1 MNNKSK
7 IGTIESIAFISI
19 VTINKLIMN
28 TSRDIISQ
36 SGSSA
41 WINVIYISII
51 AILFALLLYKLFKN
65 FTSSDIIDVSEYLG
79 GKPLKIIT
87 SVLYLS
93 LFIIFVSII
102 LRDFSETLKIIYF
115 NTTPIIFIMGFFI
128 VGIVFANKLGFNVM
142 AKINLI
148 ILPFMLI
155 SILIILF
162 SEPQFYVTERLT
174 PILGYGAMETFFSGL
189 TNIFAYSGI
198 AYLYFLMPLLDKKTD
213 FKKISVISL
222 ILSSIYLFLSVTSLL
237 LTFSLRMID
246 EELMP
251 IYLITR
257 IIEYGRF
264 FQRIDALF
272 IFLWVLSFLSYLSI
286 LTHFV
291 IYSFKKIT
299 NIRNETGML
308 YCFAAIILGISLI
321 PVSIIE
327 VKNFSD
333 IVFKYLV
340 IAIVFIISPIIL
352 FLANLKY
359 NKKNKINK
367 IESG

>member
-7 IGTIESIAFISI
+7 IRTIESIAFISI

-28 TSRDIISQ
+28 TSRDIIAQ

-51 AILFALLLYKLFKN
+51 AIIFALLLYKLFKN

-79 GKPLKIIT
+79 GKPLKILT
-87 SVLYLS
+87 SVLYLI
-93 LFIIFVSII
+93 LFLTFVSII
-102 LRDFSETLKIIYF
+102 LRDFTETLKIIYF
-115 NTTPIIFIMGFFI
+115 ITTPIIFIMGFFI
-128 VGIVFANKLGFNVM
+128 IGIVFANRLGFNVM

-162 SEPQFYVTERLT
+162 SEPQYYVAERLT
-174 PILGYGAMETFFSGL
+174 PILGYGGTETFLSGL

-198 AYLYFLMPLLDKKTD
+198 AYLYFLMPLIEKKTQ

-222 ILSSIYLFLSVTSLL
+222 ILSSIFLFLSVTTLL
-237 LTFSLRMID
+237 LTFSIKMID

-264 FQRIDALF
+264 FQRTDALF
-272 IFLWVLSFLSYLSI
+272 IFLWVLSFLAYLSV

-299 NIRNETGML
+299 NIKNENGML
-308 YCFAAIILGISLI
+308 YCFAVIILGIALI
-321 PVSIIE
+321 PNSIIE

-333 IVFKYLV
+333 VAFKYLV
-340 IAIVFIISPIIL
+340 IGIVFIISPIIL

-359 NKKNKINK
+359 KKKNNINK
-367 IESG
+367 IGSE